1 MAGVTR
7 FQDLEAWKLAA
18 ALGDLVHRITDS
30 GPAAMQVTFKQQ
42 IRESSASAASNIAE
56 GFGRYYPR
64 ENAPFVRWA
73 KGSLTETENHLLLG
87 KRRNWISAAAFDE
100 AWQLAERALKATT
113 RYLAYLESCEGR
125 VPGGGPEKPTRRKR
139 RG

>member
-7 FQDLEAWKLAA
+7 FQDLEAWKLASE
-18 ALGDLVHRITDS
+18 LSDLVYRMTDT
-30 GPAAMQVTFKQQ
+30 GPVAAEATFRQQ

-64 ENAPFVRWA
+64 ENAAFVRCA

-87 KRRNWISAAAFDE
+87 KRRKWITEAAFNE
-100 AWQLAERALKATT
+100 AWELTERALKATT
-113 RYLAYLESCEGR
+113 RYLAYLDSCDGR
-125 VPGGGPEKPTRRKR
+125 LPGSLEKAKRKR
-139 RG
+139 R